1 MKTMK
6 NTLFP
11 ALAVVLA
18 VSASP
23 AAAQADFTKFV
34 AVGASVD
41 AGFIDSCWVKHGQTD
56 SWPAI
61 FARQAGVSGFQQPI
75 VGEPGLGPCQI
86 LTSLAPTFS
95 YAPNTGKPENLTL
108 ARPYDNLAIP
118 GYLGAS
124 VVNCKTSVT
133 DPTNPLYVPCNN
145 ALIDLVLRGSGATVL
160 QQAASLKPT
169 FFAIG
174 VLGNE
179 LLRPATGGT
188 VIDGVT
194 LISKEAY
201 AASYKTIVDTM
212 KAAQGGTGKGIA
224 ATIPDVTTLPY
235 FTAVKPVIGVNPSTG
250 APIYV
255 LGPTGC
261 PTGVPACP
269 VPAGT
274 IVPLPL
280 GSLMKAGYGIPCAV
294 APTLPKCN
302 TPLPD
307 NATAIGGTTV
317 PGLLY
322 PSEVSLLKTR
332 GGEYNAQISSLAQGA
347 GYKVFDTS
355 ALLTDIAAHG
365 VEYAG
370 ITLTSSYLAGGV
382 FSYDGVHPSATGY
395 AIVADALVEFVNAN
409 YGTSLPRVD
418 MSTYLFNGNT
428 SSGGFPAS
436 SYGPPTQQEI
446 IDFAAAYFTP
456 AVLDAFWQIMGSPVV
471 SDGIA
476 FGGGETDNP
485 TPVVTRERRAKVID

>member
-1 MKTMK
+1 MKAMK
-6 NTLFP
+6 NPLLVGL
-11 ALAVVLA
+11 ALALA

-34 AVGASVD
+34 SVGASVD

-61 FARQAGVSGFQQPI
+61 FARQAGVAGFQQPI

-124 VVNCKTSVT
+124 VVSCVT
-133 DPTNPLYVPCNN
+133 NTGTVPCKN

-160 QQAASLKPT
+160 QQAASLKPS

-174 VLGNE
+174 ILGNE
-179 LLRPATGGT
+179 LLGPATSGT

-224 ATIPDVTTLPY
+224 ATVPDVTSLPF
-235 FTAVKPVIGVNPSTG
+235 FTAVKPIIGVNPSTG

-269 VPAGT
+269 VPADT

-294 APTLPKCN
+294 APTLPMCN
-302 TPLPD
+302 NPLPD
-307 NATAIGGTTV
+307 NATLIGTAGV

-322 PSEVSLLKTR
+322 PSEVSLLKAR
-332 GGEYNAQISSLAQGA
+332 GAEYNAQIKALAEGA
-347 GYKVFDTS
+347 GYKVFDVS
-355 ALLTDIAAHG
+355 ALLGDIAAHG
-365 VEYAG
+365 RDFGG
-370 ITLTSSYLAGGV
+370 IILTSSYLSGGV

-395 AIVADALVEFVNAN
+395 AIVADALVQFVNAS

-418 MSTYLFNGNT
+418 IAAYLFNGN
-428 SSGGFPAS
+428 SSAGGYPTN
-436 SYGPPTQQEI
+436 SYGPPTQQQV

-456 AVLDAFWQIMGSPVV
+456 EVLESFWKTMGVSTQGRGLVLGEGDGELPVPDAPRVPRVRVLD
-471 SDGIA
+471 
-476 FGGGETDNP
+476 
-485 TPVVTRERRAKVID
+485 

>member
-1 MKTMK
+1 MKAMK
-6 NTLFP
+6 NTLLAALLL
-11 ALAVVLA
+11 ALAVPAL
-18 VSASP
+18 P
-23 AAAQADFTKFV
+23 AAAQADFSKFV

-61 FARQAGVSGFQQPI
+61 FARQTGNTGFQQPI

-108 ARPYDNLAIP
+108 PRPYDNLAIP

-124 VVNCKTSVT
+124 IVNCVTNTGKT
-133 DPTNPLYVPCNN
+133 PCNN

-169 FFAIG
+169 FLAIG

-179 LLRPATGGT
+179 LLGPATSGT
-188 VIDGVT
+188 AIDGVT

-224 ATIPDVTTLPY
+224 LTIPDVTTLPY
-235 FTAVKPVIGVNPSTG
+235 FTAVKPVIGVNPATG

-261 PTGVPACP
+261 PAGVPACP

-274 IVPLPL
+274 VVPLPL
-280 GSLMKAGYGIPCAV
+280 GSLMKLGYGIPCAV
-294 APTLPKCN
+294 APTLPACN
-302 TPLPD
+302 NPLPD
-307 NATAIGGTTV
+307 NATAIGGVGV

-322 PSEVSLLKTR
+322 PGEVSLLKTR
-332 GGEYNAQISSLAQGA
+332 GGEYNAQIKSLAEGA
-347 GYKVFDTS
+347 GYKVFDS
-355 ALLTDIAAHG
+355 AALLADIAAHG
-365 VEYAG
+365 KDYAG
-370 ITLTSSYLAGGV
+370 IVLTSSYLAGGV

-395 AIVADALVEFVNAN
+395 AIVADELVKFVNASF
-409 YGTSLPRVD
+409 GTNLPRVN
-418 MSTYLFNGNT
+418 MATYLFNGN
-428 SSGGFPAS
+428 SSAGGFPKAAFGEPS
-436 SYGPPTQQEI
+436 QQAI
-446 IDFAAAYFTP
+446 IDFAAEYFT
-456 AVLDAFWQIMGSPVV
+456 AGTLEAFWKTMGVEAPAERIVFGDGEEPAPIPVR
-471 SDGIA
+471 GMERAEI
-476 FGGGETDNP
+476 
-485 TPVVTRERRAKVID
+485 TR

>member
-6 NTLFP
+6 NTLLVAF
-11 ALAVVLA
+11 ALALV

-75 VGEPGLGPCQI
+75 IGEPGLGPCQI

-108 ARPYDNLAIP
+108 PTPYNNLAIP

-124 VVNCKTSVT
+124 VVNCVT
-133 DPTNPLYVPCNN
+133 NTGTVPCKN
-145 ALIDLVLRGSGATVL
+145 ALIDVVLRGSGATVL

-179 LLRPATGGT
+179 LLGPATSGT

-212 KAAQGGTGKGIA
+212 KAAQGGTGKGIVM
-224 ATIPDVTTLPY
+224 TIPNVLTLPY
-235 FTAVKPVIGVNPSTG
+235 FTAVGPFLGVNPSTG

-261 PTGVPACP
+261 PAGVPACP
-269 VPAGT
+269 VPFGT
-274 IVPLPL
+274 YVPLPL
-280 GSLMKAGYGIPCAV
+280 GALMKAGYGIPCAV

-307 NATAIGGTTV
+307 NGTVINGTAV

-322 PSEVSLLKTR
+322 PSEVSLLQAR
-332 GGEYNAQISSLAQGA
+332 GTEYNQQIRTLAEAA
-347 GYKVFDTS
+347 GYKVFDAA
-355 ALLTDIAAHG
+355 ALLVDIAVHG
-365 VEYAG
+365 RDFAG
-370 ITLTSSYLAGGV
+370 ITLTSNYLSGGV

-395 AIVADALVEFVNAN
+395 AIVADALVQFVNAN

-418 MSTYLFNGNT
+418 MSAYLFNGNT
-428 SSGGFPAS
+428 SAGGFPTS
-436 SYGPPTQQEI
+436 SYGPPSQQEI
-446 IDFAAAYFTP
+446 IEYAAAYFTP
-456 AVLDAFWQIMGSPVV
+456 EVLENFWQTMGVSTQSRGLVLGDGNGELPIPVAPRVPRV
-471 SDGIA
+471 SL
-476 FGGGETDNP
+476 
-485 TPVVTRERRAKVID
+485 ID

>member
-1 MKTMK
+1 MKAMK
-6 NTLFP
+6 NPLLV
-11 ALAVVLA
+11 ALALALA

-34 AVGASVD
+34 SVGASVD
-41 AGFIDSCWVKHGQTD
+41 SGFIDSCWVKHGQTD

-61 FARQAGVSGFQQPI
+61 FARQAGVAGFQQPI

-124 VVNCKTSVT
+124 VVSCVT
-133 DPTNPLYVPCNN
+133 NTGTVPCKN

-160 QQAASLKPT
+160 QQAASLKPS

-174 VLGNE
+174 ILGNE
-179 LLRPATGGT
+179 LLGPATSGT

-212 KAAQGGTGKGIA
+212 KVAQGGTGKGIA

-235 FTAVKPVIGVNPSTG
+235 FTAVKPIIGVNPSTG

-261 PTGVPACP
+261 PTGYPACP

-280 GSLMKAGYGIPCAV
+280 GSLMKLGYGIPCAV
-294 APTLPKCN
+294 AATLPKCDN
-302 TPLPD
+302 PLPD
-307 NATAIGGTTV
+307 NATLIGTTGV

-332 GGEYNAQISSLAQGA
+332 GAEYNAQITSLAQGA
-347 GYKVFDTS
+347 GYMVFDVG
-355 ALLTDIAAHG
+355 ALLADIAVHG
-365 VEYAG
+365 RHYGG
-370 ITLTSSYLAGGV
+370 IALTSSYLSGGV
-382 FSYDGVHPSATGY
+382 FSYDGVHPTATGY
-395 AIVADALVEFVNAN
+395 AIVADALVQFVNAS
-409 YGTSLPRVD
+409 YGTSLERVD
-418 MSTYLFNGNT
+418 MAEYLFNGN
-428 SSGGFPAS
+428 SSAGGFPTNAF
-436 SYGPPTQQEI
+436 GPPTQQEV

-456 AVLDAFWQIMGSPVV
+456 EVLDAFWKTMGVSVTSRSMAAVPEPEDVPVPAEPRPSRV
-471 SDGIA
+471 KLVD
-476 FGGGETDNP
+476 
-485 TPVVTRERRAKVID
+485 

>member
-1 MKTMK
+1 MK
-6 NTLFP
+6 NTLLL
-11 ALAVVLA
+11 ALAVALA

-34 AVGASVD
+34 VVGASVD
-41 AGFIDSCWVKHGQTD
+41 SGFIDSCWVKHGQTD

-61 FARQAGVSGFQQPI
+61 LARQAGVSGFQQPI
-75 VGEPGLGPCQI
+75 IGEPGLGPCQI

-108 ARPYDNLAIP
+108 PRPYDNLAIP

-124 VVNCKTSVT
+124 VVNCKTNT
-133 DPTNPLYVPCNN
+133 GTLPCNN
-145 ALIDLVLRGSGATVL
+145 ALIDVVLRGSGATTL

-174 VLGNE
+174 ILGNE
-179 LLRPATGGT
+179 LLGPATSGT

-224 ATIPDVTTLPY
+224 MTVPDVTSLPY
-235 FTAVKPVIGVNPSTG
+235 FTAVSPIIGVNPATN

-269 VPAGT
+269 VPTGT

-280 GSLMKAGYGIPCAV
+280 GALMKAGYGIPCAV

-307 NATAIGGTTV
+307 NATLIGTTGV

-332 GGEYNAQISSLAQGA
+332 GGEYNAQIKTLAEGA
-347 GYKVFDTS
+347 GYKLFDS
-355 ALLTDIAAHG
+355 AALLADIAKRG
-365 VEYAG
+365 RDYAG
-370 ITLTSSYLAGGV
+370 ITLTSSYLSGGI

-395 AIVADALVEFVNAN
+395 AIVADALVQFVNAN
-409 YGTSLPRVD
+409 YATSLPRVD
-418 MSTYLFNGNT
+418 MAEYLFNGNS
-428 SSGGFPAS
+428 SSGGFPTNAF
-436 SYGPPTQQEI
+436 GPPTQEQI
-446 IDFAAAYFTP
+446 IEFAAAYFTP
-456 AVLDAFWQIMGSPVV
+456 EVLDSFWQTMGVPAQDSGLVLGEGGDERPV
-471 SDGIA
+471 
-476 FGGGETDNP
+476 
-485 TPVVTRERRAKVID
+485 PVAPRTSRARFVE

>member
-1 MKTMK
+1 MK
-6 NTLFP
+6 NTLFV
-11 ALAVVLA
+11 ALAVALA

-23 AAAQADFTKFV
+23 AAAQADFSKFV
-34 AVGASVD
+34 ALGASVD

-124 VVNCKTSVT
+124 VVNCKTNT
-133 DPTNPLYVPCNN
+133 GTLPCNN

-179 LLRPATGGT
+179 LLGPATSGT

-212 KAAQGGTGKGIA
+212 KVAQGGTGKGIA
-224 ATIPDVTTLPY
+224 ATIPDVTSLPY
-235 FTAVKPVIGVNPSTG
+235 FTAVKPVIGVNPATG

-261 PTGVPACP
+261 PAGVPACP

-280 GSLMKAGYGIPCAV
+280 GALMKAGYGIPCAV

-307 NATAIGGTTV
+307 NATVIGTAGV

-332 GGEYNAQISSLAQGA
+332 GSEYNAQIASLAQGA
-347 GYKVFDTS
+347 GYKVFDTA
-355 ALLTDIAAHG
+355 ALLADIATHG
-365 VEYAG
+365 LDYAG
-370 ITLTSSYLAGGV
+370 ITLTSSYLSGGV

-418 MSTYLFNGNT
+418 MSAYLFNGN
-428 SSGGFPAS
+428 SSAGGFPTNA
-436 SYGPPTQQEI
+436 YGPPTQQQV

-456 AVLDAFWQIMGSPVV
+456 EVLDNFWKTMGAHIQARSLVAV
-471 SDGIA
+471 
-476 FGGGETDNP
+476 P
-485 TPVVTRERRAKVID
+485 TPDELPVPAEPRPVRLGLVD

>member
-6 NTLFP
+6 NTLFL
-11 ALAVVLA
+11 ALAVALV

-23 AAAQADFTKFV
+23 AAAQADFSKFV

-61 FARQAGVSGFQQPI
+61 FARQTGNTGYQQPI

-86 LTSLAPTFS
+86 LTSLAPTFK

-124 VVNCKTSVT
+124 VVNCTKAT
-133 DPTNPLYVPCNN
+133 DTVPCKN

-174 VLGNE
+174 ILGNE
-179 LLRPATGGT
+179 LLGPATSGT

-224 ATIPDVTTLPY
+224 ATIPDVTSLPY
-235 FTAVKPVIGVNPSTG
+235 FTAVSPIIGVNPATG

-261 PTGVPACP
+261 PTGYPACP

-280 GSLMKAGYGIPCAV
+280 GSLMKVGYGIPCAV
-294 APTLPKCN
+294 AKLPMCDN
-302 TPLPD
+302 PLPD
-307 NATAIGGTTV
+307 NATAIAGTTV

-332 GGEYNAQISSLAQGA
+332 GGEYNAQINSLAQGA
-347 GYKVFDTS
+347 GYKIFDTA
-355 ALLTDIAAHG
+355 ALMADLAKNG
-365 VEYAG
+365 RSYGG
-370 ITLTSSYLAGGV
+370 ITLTSSYLAGGL

-395 AIVADALVEFVNAN
+395 AIIAEELVKFVNAN
-409 YGTSLPRVD
+409 YGTSLPHVD
-418 MSTYLFNGNT
+418 LSAYFINGN
-428 SSGGFPAS
+428 SSGGFPINSA
-436 SYGPPTQQEI
+436 PPSQQEVVE
-446 IDFAAAYFTP
+446 FAAAYFSP
-456 AVLDAFWQIMGSPVV
+456 ATLDAFWQTMAVQAV
-471 SDGIA
+471 NDGLA
-476 FGGGETDNP
+476 LGAGEDP
-485 TPVVTRERRAKVID
+485 CPAPAGPRERRAKLND

>member
-6 NTLFP
+6 NTLFL
-11 ALAVVLA
+11 ALAVALA
-18 VSASP
+18 VSATP

-34 AVGASVD
+34 VVGASVD
-41 AGFIDSCWVKHGQTD
+41 AGFVDSCWVKHGQTD

-75 VGEPGLGPCQI
+75 IGEPGLGPCQI
-86 LTSLAPTFS
+86 LTSLAPTFR
-95 YAPNTGKPENLTL
+95 YAANTGKPENLTL

-124 VVNCKTSVT
+124 IVNCVT
-133 DPTNPLYVPCNN
+133 NTGTVPCKN
-145 ALIDLVLRGSGATVL
+145 ALIDVVLRGSGATVL

-179 LLRPATGGT
+179 LLGPATSGT

-224 ATIPDVTTLPY
+224 TTVPDVTSLPF

-261 PTGVPACP
+261 PAGVSACP

-280 GSLMKAGYGIPCAV
+280 GSLMKLGYGIPCAV
-294 APTLPKCN
+294 AATLPMCN
-302 TPLPD
+302 NPLPD
-307 NATAIGGTTV
+307 NATLIGTTGV

-332 GGEYNAQISSLAQGA
+332 GAEYNAQIKTLAEGA
-347 GYKVFDTS
+347 GYKVFDTA
-355 ALLTDIAAHG
+355 ALLADIAVRG
-365 VEYAG
+365 RDFAG
-370 ITLTSSYLAGGV
+370 ITLTSAYLSGGV

-395 AIVADALVEFVNAN
+395 ALVADALVQFVNAN
-409 YGTSLPRVD
+409 YGTHLARVD
-418 MSTYLFNGNT
+418 MAAYLFNGN
-428 SSGGFPAS
+428 SSAGGFPIS
-436 SYGPPTQQEI
+436 SYGPPTQEQVIE
-446 IDFAAAYFTP
+446 FAAAYFTP
-456 AVLDAFWQIMGSPVV
+456 EVLENFWQTMGVSAQDSGLVLGDGGDERPV
-471 SDGIA
+471 
-476 FGGGETDNP
+476 
-485 TPVVTRERRAKVID
+485 PVAPRTSRARFIE

>member
-1 MKTMK
+1 MKTIK
-6 NTLFP
+6 NTLFV
-11 ALAVVLA
+11 ALALALA

-23 AAAQADFTKFV
+23 AAAQADFAKFV
-34 AVGASVD
+34 VVGASVD

-124 VVNCKTSVT
+124 VVNCVT
-133 DPTNPLYVPCNN
+133 NTGAVPCKN

-179 LLRPATGGT
+179 LLGPATSGT
-188 VIDGVT
+188 AIDGVT

-224 ATIPDVTTLPY
+224 ATVPDVTSLPY
-235 FTAVKPVIGVNPSTG
+235 FTAVSPIIGVNPATS

-280 GSLMKAGYGIPCAV
+280 GALMKAGYGIPCAV
-294 APTLPKCN
+294 APLPMCN
-302 TPLPD
+302 NPLPD
-307 NATAIGGTTV
+307 NATLIGTAGV

-322 PSEVSLLKTR
+322 PGEVSLLKAR
-332 GGEYNAQISSLAQGA
+332 GAEYNAQIASLAQGA
-347 GYKVFDTS
+347 GYKVFDTA
-355 ALLTDIAAHG
+355 ALLADIAAHG
-365 VEYAG
+365 REYAG
-370 ITLTSSYLAGGV
+370 MTLTSAYLSGGV

-395 AIVADALVEFVNAN
+395 AIVADALVQFVNAS

-418 MSTYLFNGNT
+418 MAAYLFSGN
-428 SSGGFPAS
+428 SSPGGFPTNS
-436 SYGPPTQQEI
+436 FGPPTQQEV

-456 AVLDAFWQIMGSPVV
+456 EVLNAFWKTMGVPSTFRSVVPAPSPDEV
-471 SDGIA
+471 
-476 FGGGETDNP
+476 
-485 TPVVTRERRAKVID
+485 PVPAEPRPVRVKLVD

>member
-1 MKTMK
+1 MKSMKTP
-6 NTLFP
+6 LLAALALALAAP
-11 ALAVVLA
+11 AL
-18 VSASP
+18 P
-23 AAAQADFTKFV
+23 AAAQADFSKFV
-34 AVGASVD
+34 TVGASVD

-61 FARQAGVSGFQQPI
+61 FARQTGNTAFQQPI

-124 VVNCKTSVT
+124 IVNCVT
-133 DPTNPLYVPCNN
+133 NTGNVPCKN

-179 LLRPATGGT
+179 LLGPATSGT

-212 KAAQGGTGKGIA
+212 KAAQGGTGKGVA
-224 ATIPDVTTLPY
+224 LTVPDVTTLPY
-235 FTAVKPVIGVNPSTG
+235 FTAVKPVIGVNPATG

-261 PTGVPACP
+261 PPGYPACP

-280 GSLMKAGYGIPCAV
+280 GSLMKLGYGIPCAV
-294 APTLPKCN
+294 AKLPACDN
-302 TPLPD
+302 PLPD
-307 NATAIGGTTV
+307 NATAIGGVTV

-332 GGEYNAQISSLAQGA
+332 GTEYNAQIKTLAEGA
-347 GYKVFDTS
+347 GYKVFDS
-355 ALLTDIAAHG
+355 AALLADIAAHG
-365 VEYAG
+365 RHYAG
-370 ITLTSSYLAGGV
+370 MDLTSSYLAGGV
-382 FSYDGVHPSATGY
+382 FSYDGVHPTATGY
-395 AIVADALVEFVNAN
+395 AIVADELVQFVNKN

-418 MSTYLFNGNT
+418 MSTYLFNGN
-428 SSGGFPAS
+428 SSGGYPKS
-436 SYGPPTQQEI
+436 SYGPPTQEEI
-446 IDFAAAYFTP
+446 VEFAAAYFTP
-456 AVLDAFWQIMGSPVV
+456 ETLDAFWKTMGVQTPGDNIV
-471 SDGIA
+471 
-476 FGGGETDNP
+476 FGGGEEP
-485 TPVVTRERRAKVID
+485 APRPARPGVGKAEISK

>member
-1 MKTMK
+1 MRKTK
-6 NTLFP
+6 NTLLV
-11 ALAVVLA
+11 ALALALVVA
-18 VSASP
+18 ASP
-23 AAAQADFTKFV
+23 AAAQADFSKFV

-41 AGFIDSCWVKHGQTD
+41 SGFIDSCWVKHGQTD

-124 VVNCKTSVT
+124 VVTCKTAVT
-133 DPTNPLYVPCNN
+133 DSTSPLYVPCNN

-160 QQAASLKPT
+160 QQAASRKPT

-179 LLRPATGGT
+179 LLGPATKGT
-188 VIDGVT
+188 AIDGVT
-194 LISKEAY
+194 LMSKEAY

-212 KAAQGGTGKGIA
+212 KAAQGGTGKGVA
-224 ATIPDVTTLPY
+224 ATVPDVTTLPY
-235 FTAVKPVIGVNPSTG
+235 FTAVSPIIGVNPADG
-250 APIYV
+250 KPIYV

-274 IVPLPL
+274 VVPLPL

-302 TPLPD
+302 NPLPD
-307 NATAIGGTTV
+307 NATLIGTTGV

-332 GGEYNAQISSLAQGA
+332 GAEYNAQIKTLAEGA
-347 GYKVFDTS
+347 GYKVFDTA
-355 ALLTDIAAHG
+355 ALLADIAAHG
-365 VEYAG
+365 REFAG
-370 ITLTSSYLAGGV
+370 MTLTSSYLAGGV
-382 FSYDGVHPSATGY
+382 FSYDGVHPTATGY
-395 AIVADALVEFVNAN
+395 AIVADALVQFVNAN
-409 YGTSLPRVD
+409 YGTTIERVN
-418 MSTYLFNGNT
+418 MAPYLLTGN
-428 SSGGFPAS
+428 SSGGFPGS
-436 SYGPPTQQEI
+436 SYGPPTQEQVIE
-446 IDFAAAYFTP
+446 FAAAYFTP
-456 AVLDAFWQIMGSPVV
+456 EVLENFWQTMGVPTEDKGLVLGNGDDEMPKPVAPRR
-471 SDGIA
+471 SA
-476 FGGGETDNP
+476 
-485 TPVVTRERRAKVID
+485 VTLAD

>member
-1 MKTMK
+1 MK
-6 NTLFP
+6 NTLFL
-11 ALAVVLA
+11 ALAIVLA
-18 VSASP
+18 ASASP

-41 AGFIDSCWVKHGQTD
+41 SGFIDSCWVKHGQVD

-61 FARQAGVSGFQQPI
+61 FAREAGISGFEQPI

-86 LTSLAPTFS
+86 LTSLAPTFK

-108 ARPYDNLAIP
+108 PRPYDNLAIP

-133 DPTNPLYVPCNN
+133 DPTNPLYVACNN

-179 LLRPATGGT
+179 LLGPATKGT

-235 FTAVKPVIGVNPSTG
+235 FTAVSPIIGVNPATG

-280 GSLMKAGYGIPCAV
+280 GALMKVGYGIPCAV
-294 APTLPKCN
+294 APTLPACN
-302 TPLPD
+302 NPLPD
-307 NATAIGGTTV
+307 NAGVVAGAGV

-332 GGEYNAQISSLAQGA
+332 GTEYNAQISSLAQGA
-347 GYKVFDTS
+347 GYKVFDT
-355 ALLTDIAAHG
+355 AAILADIAKHG
-365 VEYAG
+365 REYAG
-370 ITLTSSYLAGGV
+370 ITLTSAYLAGGI

-395 AIVADALVEFVNAN
+395 AIVADELVQFVNAN
-409 YGTSLPRVD
+409 YGTKVSRVD
-418 MSTYLFNGNT
+418 MAKYLFNGN
-428 SSGGFPAS
+428 SSPGGFPMN
-436 SYGPPTQQEI
+436 SYGPPSQEEI
-446 IDFAAAYFTP
+446 IEFAAAYFTP
-456 AVLDAFWQIMGSPVV
+456 ETLEAFWQTMGVPGESVGLV
-471 SDGIA
+471 L
-476 FGGGETDNP
+476 GGGDDP
-485 TPVVTRERRAKVID
+485 LPAPVAPRERRAKLND

>member
-6 NTLFP
+6 NTLFL
-11 ALAVVLA
+11 ALVLALA
-18 VSASP
+18 VSATP

-34 AVGASVD
+34 AVGVSTD
-41 AGFIDSCWVKHGQTD
+41 AGFLDSCWVKHGQLD

-61 FARQAGVSGFQQPI
+61 LARQAGNTGFQQPI
-75 VGEPGLGPCQI
+75 IGEPGLGPCQI
-86 LTSLAPTFS
+86 LTSLAPTFK
-95 YAPNTGKPENLTL
+95 YASNTGKPENLTL

-124 VVNCKTSVT
+124 IVNCVT
-133 DPTNPLYVPCNN
+133 NTGAVPCKN

-169 FFAIG
+169 FFALGPIG
-174 VLGNE
+174 NEVLG
-179 LLRPATGGT
+179 PATSGT

-194 LISKEAY
+194 LISKDAY

-212 KAAQGGTGKGIA
+212 KAAQGGTGKGFVM
-224 ATIPDVTTLPY
+224 TIPDVTSLPY
-235 FTAVKPVIGVNPSTG
+235 FTAVGPIIGVNPSTG

-261 PTGVPACP
+261 PSGVPACP

-280 GSLMKAGYGIPCAV
+280 GSLMKVGYGIPCAV

-302 TPLPD
+302 NPLPD
-307 NATAIGGTTV
+307 NGDPATGI

-332 GGEYNAQISSLAQGA
+332 TGEFNAQISSLAQA
-347 GYKVFDTS
+347 DGYKVFD
-355 ALLTDIAAHG
+355 AAAFLADLAKNG
-365 VEYAG
+365 RSYGG
-370 ITLTSSYLAGGV
+370 ITLTSSYLAGGI

-395 AIVADALVEFVNAN
+395 ALLADEVVKFVNAN
-409 YGTSLPRVD
+409 YGTTIPHVD
-418 MSTYLFNGNT
+418 LSAYFFNGN
-428 SSGGFPAS
+428 SSGGYPINSAAPLS
-436 SYGPPTQQEI
+436 QQEV

-456 AVLDAFWQIMGSPVV
+456 ATLEALWQTMAVPAV

-476 FGGGETDNP
+476 LGAGDDP
-485 TPVVTRERRAKVID
+485 RPVAATPRPRRAKLGD

>member
-1 MKTMK
+1 MKIMK
-6 NTLFP
+6 NTLLV
-11 ALAVVLA
+11 ALALALVVTA
-18 VSASP
+18 AP

-34 AVGASVD
+34 VVGASVD
-41 AGFIDSCWVKHGQTD
+41 SGFIDSCWVKHGQTD

-61 FARQAGVSGFQQPI
+61 FARQAGISGFQQPVI
-75 VGEPGLGPCQI
+75 GEPGLGPCQI

-124 VVNCKTSVT
+124 VVNCKTNT
-133 DPTNPLYVPCNN
+133 GTTPCNN
-145 ALIDLVLRGSGATVL
+145 ALIDVVLRGSGATTL

-179 LLRPATGGT
+179 LLGPATSGT

-224 ATIPDVTTLPY
+224 LTIPDVTSLPY
-235 FTAVKPVIGVNPSTG
+235 FTAVSPIIGLNPATG

-261 PTGVPACP
+261 PTSVPACP

-274 IVPLPL
+274 VVPLPL

-307 NATAIGGTTV
+307 NATLIGTTGV

-322 PSEVSLLKTR
+322 PSEVTLLKAR
-332 GGEYNAQISSLAQGA
+332 GPEYNAQIKALAEGA
-347 GYKVFDTS
+347 GYKVFDS
-355 ALLTDIAAHG
+355 AALLADIAKNG
-365 VEYAG
+365 RGYAG
-370 ITLTSSYLAGGV
+370 ITLTSSYLSGGV

-395 AIVADALVEFVNAN
+395 AIVADALVQFMNAN
-409 YGTSLPRVD
+409 YGTNLPRVD
-418 MSTYLFNGNT
+418 MAAFLFNGN
-428 SSGGFPAS
+428 SSTGGFPHN
-436 SYGPPTQQEI
+436 SYGPPTQEQVIE
-446 IDFAAAYFTP
+446 FAAAYFTP
-456 AVLDAFWQIMGSPVV
+456 EVLDNFWQTMGV
-471 SDGIA
+471 STQDKGLVL
-476 FGGGETDNP
+476 GGGDGDL
-485 TPVVTRERRAKVID
+485 PVRVSPRASHVKVQD

>member
-6 NTLFP
+6 NTLFL
-11 ALAVVLA
+11 ALAVALA

-41 AGFIDSCWVKHGQTD
+41 AGFVDSCWVKHGQTD

-75 VGEPGLGPCQI
+75 IGEPGLGPCQI

-95 YAPNTGKPENLTL
+95 YAPNTGKPENLLLPT
-108 ARPYDNLAIP
+108 PYNNLAIP
-118 GYLGAS
+118 WYLGAS
-124 VVNCKTSVT
+124 IVNCVT
-133 DPTNPLYVPCNN
+133 NTGAVPCKN
-145 ALIDLVLRGSGATVL
+145 ALIDVVLRGSGATVL

-179 LLRPATGGT
+179 LLGPATSGT

-224 ATIPDVTTLPY
+224 ATVPDVTTLPY
-235 FTAVKPVIGVNPSTG
+235 FSAVGSFIGVNPSTG

-261 PTGVPACP
+261 PAGVPACP
-269 VPAGT
+269 VPKDT
-274 IVPLPL
+274 LVPLPL
-280 GSLMKAGYGIPCAV
+280 GALMKAGYGIPCAV

-307 NATAIGGTTV
+307 NGTVINGTAV

-322 PSEVSLLKTR
+322 PSEVSLLRTR
-332 GGEYNAQISSLAQGA
+332 GAEYNAQIKALAEGA
-347 GYKVFDTS
+347 GYKVFDT
-355 ALLTDIAAHG
+355 AKLLTDIAIHG
-365 VEYAG
+365 REFAG
-370 ITLTSSYLAGGV
+370 ITLTSNYLSGGV

-395 AIVADALVEFVNAN
+395 AIVADALVQFVNAN

-418 MSTYLFNGNT
+418 MAAYLFNGNS
-428 SSGGFPAS
+428 SSGGFPTNA
-436 SYGPPTQQEI
+436 YGPPTQEQI
-446 IDFAAAYFTP
+446 IEFAAAYFTP
-456 AVLDAFWQIMGSPVV
+456 AVLDSFWQTMGVSTRGRDLVLADGNGELPVPEAPRV
-471 SDGIA
+471 PRVHLQD
-476 FGGGETDNP
+476 
-485 TPVVTRERRAKVID
+485 

>member
-1 MKTMK
+1 MK
-6 NTLFP
+6 NTLLVAFV
-11 ALAVVLA
+11 LALA

-41 AGFIDSCWVKHGQTD
+41 SGFIDSCWVKHGQTD

-61 FARQAGVSGFQQPI
+61 FARQAGISGFQQPI
-75 VGEPGLGPCQI
+75 IGEPGLGPCQI
-86 LTSLAPTFS
+86 LTSLAPTFK
-95 YAPNTGKPENLTL
+95 YAANTGKPENLTL

-124 VVNCKTSVT
+124 VVNCKTNT
-133 DPTNPLYVPCNN
+133 GALPCNN
-145 ALIDLVLRGSGATVL
+145 PLIDLVLRGSGATVL

-174 VLGNE
+174 ILGNE
-179 LLRPATGGT
+179 LLGPATSGT

-212 KAAQGGTGKGIA
+212 KAAQGGTGKGVA
-224 ATIPDVTTLPY
+224 ATVPDVTSLPY
-235 FTAVKPVIGVNPSTG
+235 FTAVSPIIGLNPATG

-274 IVPLPL
+274 VVPLPL

-302 TPLPD
+302 NPLPD
-307 NATAIGGTTV
+307 NATLIGTTGV

-332 GGEYNAQISSLAQGA
+332 GGEYNAQIKTLAEGA
-347 GYKVFDTS
+347 GYKVFDTA
-355 ALLTDIAAHG
+355 ALLADIAAHG
-365 VEYAG
+365 RDFAG
-370 ITLTSSYLAGGV
+370 ITLTSSYLSGGV

-395 AIVADALVEFVNAN
+395 AIVADAFVEFVNAS
-409 YGTSLPRVD
+409 YATHLPRVD
-418 MSTYLFNGNT
+418 MAAYLFNGN
-428 SSGGFPAS
+428 SSAGGFPTNAF
-436 SYGPPTQQEI
+436 GPPTQQQV

-456 AVLDAFWQIMGSPVV
+456 EVLDNFWQTMGVAAQDAGIVLGDGGDQRPV
-471 SDGIA
+471 
-476 FGGGETDNP
+476 
-485 TPVVTRERRAKVID
+485 PVAPRRSHVRLVE

>member
-1 MKTMK
+1 MK
-6 NTLFP
+6 NTLLA
-11 ALAVVLA
+11 ALAVALA

-34 AVGASVD
+34 VVGASVD
-41 AGFIDSCWVKHGQTD
+41 SGFIDSCWVKHGQTD

-61 FARQAGVSGFQQPI
+61 FARQTGISGFQQPI

-124 VVNCKTSVT
+124 VVNCKTAT
-133 DPTNPLYVPCNN
+133 ADVPCKN

-179 LLRPATGGT
+179 LLGPATQGT
-188 VIDGVT
+188 AIDGVT
-194 LISKEAY
+194 LMSKEAY

-224 ATIPDVTTLPY
+224 ATVPDVTTLPY
-235 FTAVKPVIGVNPSTG
+235 FTAVSPIIGLNPSTG

-274 IVPLPL
+274 VVPLPL
-280 GSLMKAGYGIPCAV
+280 GSLMKLGYGIPCAV

-307 NATAIGGTTV
+307 NATLIGTTGV

-322 PSEVSLLKTR
+322 PGEVSLLKTR
-332 GGEYNAQISSLAQGA
+332 GTEYNAQIKTLAEGA
-347 GYKVFDTS
+347 GYKVFDTA
-355 ALLTDIAAHG
+355 ALLADIAAHG
-365 VEYAG
+365 REYAG
-370 ITLTSSYLAGGV
+370 MTLTSAYLSGGV

-395 AIVADALVEFVNAN
+395 AIVADALVQFVNAN
-409 YGTSLPRVD
+409 YGSSIPRVN
-418 MSTYLFNGNT
+418 MAPYLLTGN
-428 SSGGFPAS
+428 SSGGFPTS
-436 SYGPPTQQEI
+436 SYGPPTQEQI
-446 IDFAAAYFTP
+446 IEFAAAYFTP
-456 AVLDAFWQIMGSPVV
+456 EVLENFWQTLGVPTEDRGLVLGNGDDELPMPV
-471 SDGIA
+471 A
-476 FGGGETDNP
+476 P
-485 TPVVTRERRAKVID
+485 RRAKIDLTD

>member
-6 NTLFP
+6 NTLFL
-11 ALAVVLA
+11 ALALSLA

-23 AAAQADFTKFV
+23 AAAQADFSKFV

-41 AGFIDSCWVKHGQTD
+41 AGFIDSCWVKHGQAD

-61 FARQAGVSGFQQPI
+61 FARQAGITGFQQPI

-124 VVNCKTSVT
+124 VVNCVT
-133 DPTNPLYVPCNN
+133 NTNAVPCKN

-179 LLRPATGGT
+179 LLGPATSGT

-224 ATIPDVTTLPY
+224 TTIPDVTSLPY
-235 FTAVKPVIGVNPSTG
+235 FTAVKPVIGVNPATG

-261 PTGVPACP
+261 PAGVPACP

-280 GSLMKAGYGIPCAV
+280 GTLMKAGYGIPCAV
-294 APTLPKCN
+294 APTLPACN
-302 TPLPD
+302 NPLPD
-307 NATAIGGTTV
+307 NATVIGTAGV

-322 PSEVSLLKTR
+322 PGEVSLLKTR
-332 GGEYNAQISSLAQGA
+332 GAEYNAQITSLAQGA
-347 GYKVFDTS
+347 GYKVFDTA
-355 ALLTDIAAHG
+355 ALLADIATHG

-370 ITLTSSYLAGGV
+370 MTLTSSYLAGGV

-409 YGTSLPRVD
+409 YGTTLPRVD
-418 MSTYLFNGNT
+418 MATYLFNGNS
-428 SSGGFPAS
+428 SSGGFPTNA
-436 SYGPPTQQEI
+436 YGPPTQQQV

-456 AVLDAFWQIMGSPVV
+456 EVLDNFWKTMGATIQTRSLVAV
-471 SDGIA
+471 
-476 FGGGETDNP
+476 P
-485 TPVVTRERRAKVID
+485 TPDELPVPAEPRPVRLGLVD

>member
-6 NTLFP
+6 NTLFL
-11 ALAVVLA
+11 ALAIALA

-34 AVGASVD
+34 AVGVSTD
-41 AGFIDSCWVKHGQTD
+41 AGFLDSCWVKHGQLD

-61 FARQAGVSGFQQPI
+61 LARQAGNTGFQQPI
-75 VGEPGLGPCQI
+75 IGEPGLGPCQI
-86 LTSLAPTFS
+86 LTSLAPTFK
-95 YAPNTGKPENLTL
+95 YASNTGKPENLTL

-124 VVNCKTSVT
+124 IVNCVTNTGKT
-133 DPTNPLYVPCNN
+133 PCNN

-160 QQAASLKPT
+160 QQAASVKPT
-169 FFAIG
+169 FFALGPI
-174 VLGNE
+174 GNE
-179 LLRPATGGT
+179 VLSPATAGT

-212 KAAQGGTGKGIA
+212 KAAQGGTGKGFVM
-224 ATIPDVTTLPY
+224 TIPDVTSLPY
-235 FTAVKPVIGVNPSTG
+235 FTAVSPIIGVNPATG

-261 PTGVPACP
+261 PAGYPACP

-280 GSLMKAGYGIPCAV
+280 GSLMKVGYGVPCAV
-294 APTLPKCN
+294 AKLPMCDN
-302 TPLPD
+302 PLPD
-307 NATAIGGTTV
+307 NATAISGTTV

-332 GGEYNAQISSLAQGA
+332 TGEFNAQISSLSQAD
-347 GYKVFDTS
+347 GYKVFD
-355 ALLTDIAAHG
+355 AAAFLADLAKNG
-365 VEYAG
+365 RSYGG
-370 ITLTSSYLAGGV
+370 ITLTSSYLAGGI

-395 AIVADALVEFVNAN
+395 ALLADEVVKFVNAN
-409 YGTSLPRVD
+409 YGTTIPHVD
-418 MSTYLFNGNT
+418 LSAYFFNGN
-428 SSGGFPAS
+428 SSGGYPINSAA
-436 SYGPPTQQEI
+436 PPSQQQVIE
-446 IDFAAAYFTP
+446 FAAAYFTP
-456 AVLDAFWQIMGSPVV
+456 EVLEAFWQTMAVPAA

-476 FGGGETDNP
+476 LGASDEPRPQVGGPRTH
-485 TPVVTRERRAKVID
+485 RAKVGD

>member
-6 NTLFP
+6 NTLFV
-11 ALAVVLA
+11 ALAVALA

-23 AAAQADFTKFV
+23 AAAQADFSKFV
-34 AVGASVD
+34 ALGASVD

-124 VVNCKTSVT
+124 VVNCKTNT
-133 DPTNPLYVPCNN
+133 GTLPCNN

-179 LLRPATGGT
+179 LLGPATSGT

-212 KAAQGGTGKGIA
+212 KVAQGGTGKGIA
-224 ATIPDVTTLPY
+224 ATIPDVTSLPY
-235 FTAVKPVIGVNPSTG
+235 FTAVKPVIGVNPATG

-261 PTGVPACP
+261 PAGVPACP

-280 GSLMKAGYGIPCAV
+280 GALMKAGYGIPCAV

-307 NATAIGGTTV
+307 NATVIGTAGV

-332 GGEYNAQISSLAQGA
+332 GSEYNAQIASLAQGA
-347 GYKVFDTS
+347 GYKVFDTA
-355 ALLTDIAAHG
+355 ALLADIATHG
-365 VEYAG
+365 LDYAG
-370 ITLTSSYLAGGV
+370 ITLTSSYLSGGV

-418 MSTYLFNGNT
+418 MSAYLFNGN
-428 SSGGFPAS
+428 SSAGGFPTNA
-436 SYGPPTQQEI
+436 YGPPTQQQV

-456 AVLDAFWQIMGSPVV
+456 EVLDSFWKTMGAHIQARSLVAV
-471 SDGIA
+471 
-476 FGGGETDNP
+476 P
-485 TPVVTRERRAKVID
+485 TPDELPVPAEPRPVRLGLVD

>member
-1 MKTMK
+1 MNTTKKT
-6 NTLFP
+6 LLV
-11 ALAVVLA
+11 ALALALA

-41 AGFIDSCWVKHGQTD
+41 SGFLDSCWVKHGQSD

-61 FARQAGVSGFQQPI
+61 FARQAGVAGFQQPI

-124 VVNCKTSVT
+124 VVNCVTNTGKT
-133 DPTNPLYVPCNN
+133 PCNN

-174 VLGNE
+174 ILGNE
-179 LLRPATGGT
+179 LLGPATSGT

-212 KAAQGGTGKGIA
+212 KAAQGGTGKGVA
-224 ATIPDVTTLPY
+224 MTIPAVTSAAY
-235 FTAVKPVIGVNPSTG
+235 FTAVSPIIGVNPATG

-261 PTGVPACP
+261 PTGYPACP

-280 GSLMKAGYGIPCAV
+280 GSLMKVGYGIPCAV
-294 APTLPKCN
+294 APTLPKCD

-307 NATAIGGTTV
+307 NGTLIGTTAV

-322 PSEVSLLKTR
+322 PSEVSLLATR
-332 GGEYNAQISSLAQGA
+332 GAEYNAQIKALAEA
-347 GYKVFDTS
+347 DGYKVFDIA
-355 ALLTDIAAHG
+355 ALFADIAKNG
-365 VEYAG
+365 RSYG
-370 ITLTSSYLAGGV
+370 GMTITTSYLAGGF
-382 FSYDGVHPSATGY
+382 FSYDGVHPTAIGY
-395 AIVADALVEFVNAN
+395 AIVTDELIKFINAN
-409 YGTSLPRVD
+409 YGTSLPRVN
-418 MSTYLFNGNT
+418 MYPYLSNGNST
-428 SSGGFPAS
+428 GGFVAS
-436 SYGPPTQQEI
+436 AFGPPTQEQVIEY
-446 IDFAAAYFTP
+446 AAEYFTP
-456 AVLDAFWQIMGSPVV
+456 EVLENFWQTMGV
-471 SDGIA
+471 SARTDGIVL
-476 FGGGETDNP
+476 GQDDGEP
-485 TPVVTRERRAKVID
+485 PVPVAPGVPRARIIE

>member
-1 MKTMK
+1 MK
-6 NTLFP
+6 NTLFL
-11 ALAVVLA
+11 ALVLALA
-18 VSASP
+18 VSATP

-34 AVGASVD
+34 AVGVSTD
-41 AGFIDSCWVKHGQTD
+41 AGFLDSCWVKHGQLD

-61 FARQAGVSGFQQPI
+61 LARQAGNTGFQQPI
-75 VGEPGLGPCQI
+75 IGEPGLGPCQI
-86 LTSLAPTFS
+86 LTSLAPTFK
-95 YAPNTGKPENLTL
+95 YASNTGKPENLTL

-124 VVNCKTSVT
+124 IVNCVT
-133 DPTNPLYVPCNN
+133 NTGAVPCKN

-169 FFAIG
+169 FFALGPIG
-174 VLGNE
+174 NEVLG
-179 LLRPATGGT
+179 PATSGT

-194 LISKEAY
+194 LISKDAY

-212 KAAQGGTGKGIA
+212 KAAQGGTGKGFVM
-224 ATIPDVTTLPY
+224 TIPDVTSLPY
-235 FTAVKPVIGVNPSTG
+235 FTAVGPIIGVNPSTG

-261 PTGVPACP
+261 PSGVPACP

-280 GSLMKAGYGIPCAV
+280 GSLMKVGYGIPCAV

-302 TPLPD
+302 NPLPD
-307 NATAIGGTTV
+307 NGDPATGI

-332 GGEYNAQISSLAQGA
+332 TGEFNAQISSLAQA
-347 GYKVFDTS
+347 DGYKVFD
-355 ALLTDIAAHG
+355 AAAFLADLAKNG
-365 VEYAG
+365 RSYGG
-370 ITLTSSYLAGGV
+370 ITLTSSYLAGGI

-395 AIVADALVEFVNAN
+395 ALLADEVVKFVNAN
-409 YGTSLPRVD
+409 YGTTIPHVD
-418 MSTYLFNGNT
+418 LSAYFFNGN
-428 SSGGFPAS
+428 SSGGYPINSAAPLS
-436 SYGPPTQQEI
+436 QQEV

-456 AVLDAFWQIMGSPVV
+456 ATLEALWQTMAVPAV

-476 FGGGETDNP
+476 LGAGDDP
-485 TPVVTRERRAKVID
+485 RPVAATPRPRRAKLGD